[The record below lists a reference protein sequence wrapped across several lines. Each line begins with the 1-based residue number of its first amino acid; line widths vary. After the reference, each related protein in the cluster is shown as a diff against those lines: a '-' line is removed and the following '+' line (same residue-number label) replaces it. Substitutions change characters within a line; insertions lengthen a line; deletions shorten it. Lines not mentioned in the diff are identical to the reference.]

1 MIGAGSSGIQVVP
14 ALVDKVK
21 SMDHYVRGK
30 TWISPQLSED
40 VLKKNTAAGMSNFDY
55 TPEQKASWKQD
66 PEAYLAYRK
75 SLEARLQGMYEVT
88 KHGSPRH
95 EHARKTYEANMRERL
110 KTRPD
115 ILDTLLP
122 EFPPLCKR
130 LTPGPGYL
138 EALIAEH
145 VTVISGTIVKIDE
158 TSVFTDDGVRRE
170 VDAII
175 CATGFET
182 APGSGFPIYGE
193 DHINLRTKQTYRPKT
208 YLGLCTNNFPNFF
221 QSLGPNSFQGAGSLL
236 IMMEHLHR
244 YIAKILCKMAYGNVR
259 TIQPKRKQVENFT
272 RYCEQYFKSTV
283 YLDDCKSWYKI
294 SEPGMKSGDTRSE
307 RVTALWPGSS
317 LHAVKVLQEVRWEDF
332 DMETVDEN
340 EFGWFGNGG
349 TTADFESSGN
359 TEALTWYLDSLQ
371 FVHEPVKKAP
381 STATIEREMVRNE
394 PVEEG
399 ELSQETN
406 GCTQDQEVKQ
416 DNPITVTTTQ
426 DDETSIAAQHKIAN
440 DKDIPTE
447 AQSATD
453 SRTEEKTAPSQP
465 PPVMSIM
472 CSGIDGSDTYNKFP
486 GVPLR
491 LLSA

>member
-21 SMDHYVRGK
+21 AMDHYVRGK

-40 VLKKNTAAGMSNFDY
+40 VLKQNTTAGMSNFDY
-55 TPEQKASWKQD
+55 APEQKAAWKQD

-88 KHGSPRH
+88 KRGNPRH
-95 EHARKTYEANMRERL
+95 EHARRTYEANMRERL
-110 KTRPD
+110 KMRPD
-115 ILDTLLP
+115 LLENLLP
-122 EFPPLCKR
+122 QFPPLCKR

-138 EALIAEH
+138 EALTAEH
-145 VTVISGTIVKIDE
+145 VTVIPGTVVKVDE
-158 TSVFTDDGVRRE
+158 TSVITDDGVRRP

-193 DHINLRTKQTYRPKT
+193 DRINLRMKQAYRPKT

-236 IMMEHLHR
+236 IMIEHLHK
-244 YIAKILCKMAYGNVR
+244 YMAKILHKMAYGNIR

-272 RYCEQYFKSTV
+272 RYCEQYFKGTV
-283 YLDDCKSWYKI
+283 YLDNCKSWYKI
-294 SEPGMKSGDTRSE
+294 SEPGTKPEDKRRE

-349 TTADFESSGN
+349 TIADFEASGN
-359 TEALTWYLDSLQ
+359 TEALTWYLDTPR
-371 FVHEPVKKAP
+371 FVHEPVGKTP
-381 STATIEREMVRNE
+381 STTIIEREMVRNE

-399 ELSQETN
+399 QLSQETN
-406 GCTQDQEVKQ
+406 GCSQDQDAEQ
-416 DNPITVTTTQ
+416 DHPITTPMIQ
-426 DDETSIAAQHKIAN
+426 DDETEVAAQ
-440 DKDIPTE
+440 DKVVNGKNIPDE
-447 AQSATD
+447 AQPAID
-453 SRTEEKTAPSQP
+453 SRIAGKETSSQT
-465 PPVMSIM
+465 PVVSVM
-472 CSGIDGSDTYNKFP
+472 CSGNNEPSCNNFLQQRTDDGIRS
-486 GVPLR
+486 V
-491 LLSA
+491 